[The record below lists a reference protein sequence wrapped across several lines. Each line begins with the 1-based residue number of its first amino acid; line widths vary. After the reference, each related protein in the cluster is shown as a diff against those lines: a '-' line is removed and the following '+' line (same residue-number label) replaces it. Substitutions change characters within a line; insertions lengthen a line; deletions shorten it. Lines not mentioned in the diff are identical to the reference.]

1 MNVKKTALVL
11 VLFVI
16 VFLSVSYLSYPL
28 VGPDS
33 GYYLATAREFYNGNV
48 YFIDIATAYNPLAII
63 ILGIPFLFSAHPD
76 PRYSLIINMFIIWLS
91 AFVFYS
97 ILQKIKANK
106 NENVFYALFFVLGS
120 LLLDGSYLM
129 LEPISVFFQL
139 TGLLFYLK
147 NKESN
152 ATKYLFFAGV
162 AFALSFLSKQY
173 GLFILAPI
181 GIAILINKKQIIKKI
196 VLLTIGFL
204 IPISVF
210 YCYLSSNGAGFI
222 AFINYI
228 FGKGIHLDKGN
239 GTGINYNLT
248 TYLIGFGVFVL
259 YNLYVLFIPVLFFKN
274 RKNFDYKSLL
284 FISIFPFSLLVL
296 LSASYAHYF
305 QYVLPYA
312 LIAFAYLSYTFV
324 TPISKNKEVVF
335 LISIVIMSAI
345 SVVSYSR
352 KQNKIDLQEAT
363 LQQLSSV
370 IPNKSEVYL
379 DGISPAFYYLC
390 DYKSIQLNTVGFT
403 FPGYFYPKTIV
414 QNMEKNSFLVVS
426 KEAYLSYKSQ
436 VGSFSKKIITVNNQ
450 TFFVLKKE

>member
-11 VLFVI
+11 ISFVI

-33 GYYLATAREFYNGNV
+33 GYYLANAREFYSGKI

-76 PRYSLIINMFIIWLS
+76 PRFSLILNLFIIWIS
-91 AFVFYS
+91 AFVLYS
-97 ILQKIKANK
+97 ILQKIKDNK
-106 NENVFYALFFVLGS
+106 KDNTFYALFFVLVS

-139 TGLLFYLK
+139 FGLLFYLK
-147 NKESN
+147 NKETN
-152 ATKYLFFAGV
+152 ATKYLVFAGI

-181 GIAILINKKQIIKKI
+181 GISILLNKEQIVKKI
-196 VLLTIGFL
+196 MLLGIGFL
-204 IPISVF
+204 IPISIF
-210 YCYLSSNGAGFI
+210 YCYLSSNGAGFLD
-222 AFINYI
+222 FINYI

-248 TYLIGFGVFVL
+248 TYLIGFGIFVL
-259 YNLYVLFIPVLFFKN
+259 YNLYVLFIPFLFFKN
-274 RKNFDYKSLL
+274 RINFDYKNVMFILL
-284 FISIFPFSLLVL
+284 LPFSLLVL
-296 LSASYAHYF
+296 VSASYAHYF

-312 LIAFAYLSYTFV
+312 LIAFAYLSSTFA
-324 TPISKNKEVVF
+324 TSIGKYKDVVF
-335 LISIVIMSAI
+335 LISILIMSAI
-345 SVVSYSR
+345 SVISYTR
-352 KQNKIDLQEAT
+352 KQDKIDLQEVT
-363 LQQLSSV
+363 LQQLSAV
-370 IPNKSEVYL
+370 IPTQSEVYL

-390 DYKSIQLNTVGFT
+390 DYKSIQLNTIGFT

-414 QNMEKNSFLVVS
+414 QNMGQNSFLVVS
-426 KEAYLSYKSQ
+426 KEAYLSYRSE
-436 VGSFSKKIITVNNQ
+436 VNNFSKKEITVNNQ

>member
-1 MNVKKTALVL
+1 MNEKKTTLILVL
-11 VLFVI
+11 LVI

-63 ILGIPFLFSAHPD
+63 ILGIPFLFSSHPD
-76 PRYSLIINMFIIWLS
+76 PRCSLIINMFIIWLS
-91 AFVFYS
+91 AFVLYF
-97 ILQKIKANK
+97 ILQKIKDSK
-106 NENVFYALFFVLGS
+106 KENIFFALFFVLGS

-139 TGLLFYLK
+139 GGLLFYLI
-147 NKESN
+147 NRESN
-152 ATKYLFFAGV
+152 APKYLLFAGV

-173 GLFILAPI
+173 GMFILAPI
-181 GIAILINKKQIIKKI
+181 GIDILVNKNQIAKKTM
-196 VLLTIGFL
+196 LLSIGFL
-204 IPISVF
+204 LPILVF
-210 YCYLSSNGAGFI
+210 YSYLSNNGAGFLE
-222 AFINYI
+222 FINYI

-248 TYLIGFGVFVL
+248 TYLIGFGVFVF

-274 RKNFDYKSLL
+274 RKTFDYKNVL
-284 FISIFPFSLLVL
+284 FISILPFSLLVL

-312 LIAFAYLSYTFV
+312 LIAFAYLCYTFV
-324 TPISKNKEVVF
+324 TPINKYKEVVF
-335 LISIVIMSAI
+335 LISILIMGVISAI
-345 SVVSYSR
+345 SYTR
-352 KQNKIDLQEAT
+352 KQDKINLQEESIK
-363 LQQLSSV
+363 QLSAV
-370 IPNKSEVYL
+370 IPTQSEVYL

-390 DYKSIQLNTVGFT
+390 DYKSIQLNKIGFT

-414 QNMEKNSFLVVS
+414 QNMRKNSFLVVS
-426 KEAYLSYKSQ
+426 KEAYLSYRSQ
-436 VGSFSKKIITVNNQ
+436 VGSFSKKEITVNNQ